1 MSTSTQAPALRRSPD
16 TGGDPGMQE
25 PQARP
30 PGGAQGVGR
39 APSPA
44 PAPPTPA
51 SARPGLLDL
60 VWSRGPPSPR
70 GACHKARV
78 WPRGVGNTA
87 ARPPQGGPSLP
98 HGRELGPGGPWV
110 VPLYPTTPTSA
121 RAPPPGTEGLLGLHG
136 ALLGLEPEVLHV
148 LPELLI
154 EPLLDPGAQPLAP
167 SFYRTAASLSEGLR
181 ENWGGGLGGGCSR
194 WGCWGHVQGRTGRG
208 SVS

>member
-1 MSTSTQAPALRRSPD
+1 MSTSTQAPALWRSTG

-30 PGGAQGVGR
+30 PGGAQGVGQ

-44 PAPPTPA
+44 LAPPTPV
-51 SARPGLLDL
+51 SAGPGLRAL
-60 VWSRGPPSPR
+60 VWSPGPTVTTWGLPQSPR
-70 GACHKARV
+70 MAT
-78 WPRGVGNTA
+78 GVGNTA
-87 ARPPQGGPSLP
+87 VRPPQGGPSLL
-98 HGRELGPGGPWV
+98 HGRELGPVGPWV
-110 VPLYPTTPTSA
+110 VQLYPTAPTSA
-121 RAPPPGTEGLLGLHG
+121 RAPPPGTKGLLGLHG

-167 SFYRTAASLSEGLR
+167 PFCRTAAGLSEGLR

-194 WGCWGHVQGRTGRG
+194 WGCWGHVQGRTWRG